1 MSARPHPPGRKLWK
15 YIRCPSGE
23 NAGATSLEL
32 ELTVGPRFCGGPQGS
47 STLARC
53 ETQMSS
59 PPKPP
64 RRPDVM
70 YRLRPSLEIAGRL
83 SSSGELTSGPRLIG
97 IDQGP
102 HSGPSAMT
110 SATTLREALG
120 PTGSISTRHPWKT
133 VPKNNKAKNLVRGV
147 IVASSCVFVEAMRLA
162 ASPLRP
168 PGRG

>member
-32 ELTVGPRFCGGPQGS
+32 ELTVGPRFCAGPQGS
-47 STLARC
+47 STVARC

-83 SSSGELTSGPRLIG
+83 SSNGELTSGPRLTG
-97 IDQGP
+97 VAQGP
-102 HSGPSAMT
+102 HSVCSSTTASAAPNRDARGTVGPES
-110 SATTLREALG
+110 G
-120 PTGSISTRHPWKT
+120 PH
-133 VPKNNKAKNLVRGV
+133 A
-147 IVASSCVFVEAMRLA
+147 
-162 ASPLRP
+162 
-168 PGRG
+168 

>member
-15 YIRCPSGE
+15 YSRCPSGE

-64 RRPDVM
+64 GRPEGM
-70 YRLRPSLEIAGRL
+70 YRLSPSLEIAGRL
-83 SSSGELTSGPRLIG
+83 SPNGELTTEPG
-97 IDQGP
+97 
-102 HSGPSAMT
+102 A
-110 SATTLREALG
+110 
-120 PTGSISTRHPWKT
+120 
-133 VPKNNKAKNLVRGV
+133 VGV
-147 IVASSCVFVEAMRLA
+147 D
-162 ASPLRP
+162 
-168 PGRG
+168 

>member
-23 NAGATSLEL
+23 NVGATSLEL

-47 STLARC
+47 STVARC

-64 RRPDVM
+64 GRPEAM

-83 SSSGELTSGPRLIG
+83 SSADELTTGPRVIG
-97 IDQGP
+97 GEQGP
-102 HSGPSAMT
+102 HAGCSPPTT
-110 SATTLREALG
+110 SAA
-120 PTGSISTRHPWKT
+120 
-133 VPKNNKAKNLVRGV
+133 
-147 IVASSCVFVEAMRLA
+147 
-162 ASPLRP
+162 
-168 PGRG
+168 

>member
-23 NAGATSLEL
+23 NVGATSLEL

-47 STLARC
+47 SRLARC

-70 YRLRPSLEIAGRL
+70 
-83 SSSGELTSGPRLIG
+83 
-97 IDQGP
+97 
-102 HSGPSAMT
+102 
-110 SATTLREALG
+110 
-120 PTGSISTRHPWKT
+120 
-133 VPKNNKAKNLVRGV
+133 
-147 IVASSCVFVEAMRLA
+147 
-162 ASPLRP
+162 
-168 PGRG
+168 

>member
-47 STLARC
+47 STVARC

-70 YRLRPSLEIAGRL
+70 YRLSPSLEIAGRL
-83 SSSGELTSGPRLIG
+83 SSNGELTTEPRSIG
-97 IDQGP
+97 VDQGP
-102 HSGPSAMT
+102 HSACS
-110 SATTLREALG
+110 SATASAPTTREASGAVG
-120 PTGSISTRHPWKT
+120 PVSGPH
-133 VPKNNKAKNLVRGV
+133 A
-147 IVASSCVFVEAMRLA
+147 
-162 ASPLRP
+162 
-168 PGRG
+168 